1 MGVKPTLINKQA
13 KEKKSTSVLPWA
25 CGWTLLLFTSA
36 KSSPLKLNNQL
47 VANVS

>member
-13 KEKKSTSVLPWA
+13 KEKKPTSVLPWA

-36 KSSPLKLNNQL
+36 MSSPLS
-47 VANVS
+47 VSS

>member
-13 KEKKSTSVLPWA
+13 KLKKNPTSGLPWA

-36 KSSPLKLNNQL
+36 KASPLS
-47 VANVS
+47 VSTNVS